1 MRAPMPEDVA
11 ASLSYPEKKVLLA
24 LREIG
29 TASPEGI
36 AKQGRLRDIVEVM
49 NAASWLQAKGLV
61 SMKERVV
68 RSYRLASAGVA
79 RRALPERKALKAAV
93 RARGR
98 IPVPKL
104 QAACK
109 FDERDLA
116 IALGWLRRKGW
127 ADVIKDASGSEVRV
141 TDTGRAALT
150 SNGPDEELL
159 ARLRKGELAEDAID
173 PRVLRDVLS
182 RQDLVVEREAVRREI
197 GLTPT
202 GVRIAAS
209 GLVLK
214 EEVAQLTTDLL
225 RSGRWRDADFRRYD
239 TRAFAPLVRPGK
251 RHVLSAYLE
260 RIRRIFLSMGFTE
273 LGGDY
278 VQSAFWVFDALFQ
291 PQDHPARDVL
301 DTLYVDRPRTM
312 PLPDDALVRRVA
324 EAHETGGSTGS
335 TGWGYPWDRAEAERA
350 VLRPHTTPI
359 TLRHL
364 ADHPDPPRKAFIV
377 GRNFRRDA
385 IDWQHLPEFH
395 QVEGVVMEEG
405 ASLAQLIGT
414 IEAFYTRLGFTRVK
428 FRPGY
433 FPYTEPSMEPEGQ
446 LPDGR
451 WIELG
456 GSGIFRPEVTEPL
469 GIRTPVLAWGLGL
482 ERLIMAIEGISD
494 IRQLYLSDLDWLRD
508 HPVGP

>member
-1 MRAPMPEDVA
+1 MPEDVA
-11 ASLSYPEKKVLLA
+11 GSLSYLEKKVLLA
-24 LREIG
+24 LRELG
-29 TASPEGI
+29 TAPPEAI
-36 AKQGRLRDIVEVM
+36 AKAGRFAELVEVM

-68 RSYRLASAGVA
+68 RSIRLASPGVA

-93 RARGR
+93 KAGGR
-98 IPVPKL
+98 ILVPKL

-109 FDERDLA
+109 FDERELA

-127 ADVIKDASGSEVRV
+127 ADVVKDASGSEVRV
-141 TDTGRAALT
+141 TAEGRAALDGK
-150 SNGPDEELL
+150 GPDETLL
-159 ARLRKGELAEDAID
+159 ARIGKGQLSEDAVD
-173 PRVLRDVLS
+173 PKVLRDVLS

-197 GLTPT
+197 GLTPA
-202 GVRIAAS
+202 GERIAAA
-209 GLVLK
+209 GLVLT
-214 EEVAQLTTDLL
+214 EEVAQITTDLL
-225 RSGRWRDADFRRYD
+225 RSGRWRDATFRRYD
-239 TRAFAPLVRPGK
+239 ARAFAPLVRPGK

-273 LGGDY
+273 IAGDY
-278 VQSAFWVFDALFQ
+278 VQGAFWVFDALFQ

-301 DTLYVDRPRTM
+301 DTLYVDRPATI
-312 PLPDDALVRRVA
+312 PLPDEGLVERVA
-324 EAHETGGSTGS
+324 AAHETGGSTGS
-335 TGWGYPWDRAEAERA
+335 TGWGYAWDRREAERA

-359 TLRHL
+359 TLKHL
-364 ADHPDPPRKAFIV
+364 VDHPDPPRKAFII

-385 IDWQHLPEFH
+385 IDWKHLPEFH

-405 ASLAQLIGT
+405 ASLAQLIGI
-414 IEAFYTRLGFTRVK
+414 IEAFYARLGFTRIK

-451 WIELG
+451 WVELG

-508 HPVGP
+508 HRLV

>member
-1 MRAPMPEDVA
+1 VPEDVA
-11 ASLSYPEKKVLLA
+11 GSLSYLEKKVLLA
-24 LREIG
+24 LRELG
-29 TASPEGI
+29 TAEPEAI
-36 AKQGRLRDIVEVM
+36 AKAGRFREVVEVM
-49 NAASWLQAKGLV
+49 NAASWLGAKGLL

-68 RSYRLASAGVA
+68 RTIRLASPGVA
-79 RRALPERKALKAAV
+79 RRTLPERKALKAAV
-93 RARGR
+93 KAGGR
-98 IPVPKL
+98 IPVPTL
-104 QAACK
+104 QAACR

-127 ADVIKDASGSEVRV
+127 ADVAKDASGSEVRV
-141 TDTGRAALT
+141 TDVGRAALDAK
-150 SNGPDEELL
+150 GPDELLL
-159 ARLRKGELAEDAID
+159 ARIGKGELSEDDVD
-173 PRVLRDVLS
+173 PKVLRDVLS
-182 RQDLVVEREAVRREI
+182 RQDLVVVREAVRREI
-197 GLTPT
+197 GLTPS
-202 GVRIAAS
+202 GSKLAAS

-214 EEVAQLTTDLL
+214 EEVARVPTDLL
-225 RSGRWRDADFRRYD
+225 SSGRWKDAEFRRYD
-239 TRAFAPLVRPGK
+239 ARAFAPLVRPGK

-260 RIRRIFLSMGFTE
+260 RIRRIFLSMGFEE
-273 LGGDY
+273 LAGDY
-278 VQSAFWVFDALFQ
+278 VQGAFWVFDALFQ

-301 DTLYVDRPRTM
+301 DTLYVDRPAAV
-312 PLPDDALVRRVA
+312 PLPEADVVRRVA
-324 EAHETGGSTGS
+324 DAHETGGSTGS
-335 TGWGYPWDRAEAERA
+335 RGWGYAWDPKEAERA

-385 IDWQHLPEFH
+385 IDWKHLPEFH

-405 ASLAQLIGT
+405 ASLASLIGT
-414 IEAFYTRLGFTRVK
+414 IEAFYGRLGFTRVK

-508 HPVGP
+508 HPIRP